1 MTTNE
6 ARLLQP
12 IVLLFFS
19 SPNPQPVNKPKA
31 LVGIGVYN
39 EDAGNKIVAKRIDLK
54 NLREI

>member
-19 SPNPQPVNKPKA
+19 RPNPQPVNKPKA
-31 LVGIGVYN
+31 LVGIGVY